1 MSAIIVGSTVVGA
14 VAGGYNAYENA
25 KAQNEAIKTQVK
37 TAERRYRQQKDLTEL
52 REIQQ
57 QQLAVVAGT
66 KVQRDFMLANGNFIA
81 SVAETETSGNSV
93 ERIKADLRTK
103 RDEAQGRVIENAQ
116 TNILNLA
123 NSLSAQR
130 EDQMII
136 AQNAI
141 AKMKDP
147 FTEAL
152 DGAISGAMQGLNFG
166 AGLSGV
172 MSSGSSATST
182 VADNA
187 SATST
192 ASGVK
197 NFNLGEDNMLLD
209 MNNNSL
215 SGYLGTPKT
224 NILEKYSLQRQN
236 NNSFVFNR

>member
-152 DGAISGAMQGLNFG
+152 DGAISGAIQGLSFG
-166 AGLSGV
+166 AGLSGA
-172 MSSGSSATST
+172 MSGGSSATST

-187 SATST
+187 STTAT